1 MKSILL
7 ASASVLAFAGAAAA
21 EVEFGGE
28 AEFSYNSNNGVG
40 TFDSSA
46 ELTIDASQELD
57 NGFTA
62 ELTADILFDTA
73 DAEPTDNTDIQLGT
87 ASLTSDT
94 AGITYFFQA
103 DGQGAAYIGDELD
116 QMTAVESIFE
126 DEDDLG
132 DNGREDAQIEVF
144 GTIAGTTVT
153 VTMNAAEELE
163 LGIETE
169 VAGAAVAF
177 AYDDAASTFG
187 VSASDLSA
195 GPVTLDFAL
204 ANDGTDTFYG
214 LNAETTAGGV
224 DLSFDIG
231 DAGYG
236 IGAEYAISDA
246 FTVGAEYSVDSAT
259 DADSWTVTADYSD
272 AGVSLGVEYNSD
284 ETWEVTAGYD
294 MEPVSVEA
302 SFDDANEWTIDG
314 SYDLGNGID
323 IIAGAGS
330 DDQAY
335 VAATYDLGSG
345 AEIMVSY
352 AKIAGT
358 DDDADEDLLAG
369 TTVKVS
375 FEF

>member
-28 AEFSYNSNNGVG
+28 AEFSYNSVLG
-40 TFDSSA
+40 FESSA
-46 ELTIDASQELD
+46 ELTVDASQELD

-62 ELTADILFDTA
+62 AVSASVEYDGTDFTTSLDTA
-73 DAEPTDNTDIQLGT
+73 
-87 ASLTSDT
+87 SVTSDT

-116 QMTAVESIFE
+116 QMSVVANMFE
-126 DEDDLG
+126 DEDDI
-132 DNGREDAQIEVF
+132 DEDVEIEVF

-153 VTMNAAEELE
+153 VTMNDAEELE
-163 LGIETE
+163 LGVATE

-187 VSASDLSA
+187 VSASGLSA
-195 GPVTLDFAL
+195 GAVTLDIAL

-231 DAGYG
+231 DAGWT
-236 IGAEYAISDA
+236 IGADYAISDA
-246 FTVGAEYSVDSAT
+246 FSVGAEYSD
-259 DADSWTVTADYSD
+259 DESWTVTADYSD
-272 AGVSLGVEYNSD
+272 AGVSLGLEYNSD
-284 ETWEVTAGYD
+284 ESWEVTAGYD

-302 SFDDANEWTIDG
+302 SFDSADAWTIDG
-314 SYDLGNGID
+314 SYDLGNGFD

-330 DDQAY
+330 DDQVY

-345 AEIMVSY
+345 AEILVSY
-352 AKIAGT
+352 AEIDGT

>member
-21 EVEFGGE
+21 EVEFGGK
-28 AEFSYNSNNGVG
+28 AEFSYNSNDGYA
-40 TFDSSA
+40 SSA

-62 ELTADILFDTA
+62 AANASVDLVAGTFKMDTA
-73 DAEPTDNTDIQLGT
+73 SI
-87 ASLTSDT
+87 TSDT

-103 DGQGAAYIGDELD
+103 DGQGAAYIGDKLD
-116 QMTAVESIFE
+116 EMSVVANMFE
-126 DEDDLG
+126 DADDITK
-132 DNGREDAQIEVF
+132 DAEIEVF

-153 VTMNAAEELE
+153 VTMNGAEELE
-163 LGIETE
+163 LGVATE
-169 VAGAAVAF
+169 AAGAAVAV
-177 AYDDAASTFG
+177 AYDNAASTFG
-187 VSASDLSA
+187 VSASGLSA
-195 GPVTLDFAL
+195 GAVTLDIAL

-214 LNAETTAGGV
+214 LNADTTAGGV

-231 DAGYG
+231 DAGWT
-236 IGAEYAISDA
+236 IGAGYAISDA
-246 FTVGAEYSVDSAT
+246 FSVGAKYSD
-259 DADSWTVTADYSD
+259 DDSWTVTADYSD
-272 AGVSLGVEYNSD
+272 AGVSFGIEYKSD
-284 ETWEVTAGYD
+284 DSWKVTTGYD

-302 SFDDANEWTIDG
+302 SFDSADAWTIDG
-314 SYDLGNGID
+314 SYDLGNGFD

-330 DDQAY
+330 DDQVY

-345 AEIMVSY
+345 AAILVSY
-352 AKIAGT
+352 AELDGT
-358 DDDADEDLLAG
+358 ADDADEDLLAG

>member
-62 ELTADILFDTA
+62 AASASVDLIAGTFEMDTA
-73 DAEPTDNTDIQLGT
+73 SI
-87 ASLTSDT
+87 TSDT
-94 AGITYFFQA
+94 AGITYYFQE

-116 QMTAVESIFE
+116 QMSVVENMFE
-126 DEDDLG
+126 DEDDI
-132 DNGREDAQIEVF
+132 DEDVQVEVF

-153 VTMNAAEELE
+153 VTMNNAEELE
-163 LGIETE
+163 LGVATE

-195 GPVTLDFAL
+195 GPVTLDIAL

-231 DAGYG
+231 DAGWT
-236 IGAEYAISDA
+236 IGADYAISDA
-246 FTVGAEYSVDSAT
+246 FSVGAEYSD
-259 DADSWTVTADYSD
+259 DESWTVTADYSD
-272 AGVSLGVEYNSD
+272 AGVSFGIEYNSD
-284 ETWEVTAGYD
+284 ESWEVTAGYD
-294 MEPVSVEA
+294 MEPITVDAEFNS
-302 SFDDANEWTIDG
+302 DDEWTIDG
-314 SYDLGNGID
+314 SYDLGNGLD

-330 DDQAY
+330 DDQVY

-345 AEIMVSY
+345 AEILVSY
-352 AKIAGT
+352 AEIAGT

>member
-21 EVEFGGE
+21 EVEFGGS
-28 AEFSYNSNNGVG
+28 AEFSYNSALG
-40 TFDSSA
+40 FESSA
-46 ELTIDASQELD
+46 EINITATQELD

-62 ELTADILFDTA
+62 ELTADILFIDDDFTL
-73 DAEPTDNTDIQLGT
+73 DDIELGT
-87 ASLTSDT
+87 ASITSDT

-103 DGQGAAYIGDELD
+103 DGQGAAYIGDELGG
-116 QMTAVESIFE
+116 MSVVENMFE
-126 DEDDLG
+126 DEDDI
-132 DNGREDAQIEVF
+132 DEDVEIEVF

-153 VTMNAAEELE
+153 VTMNSAEELE
-163 LGIETE
+163 LGVATE

-187 VSASDLSA
+187 VSASGLSA
-195 GPVTLDFAL
+195 GAVTLDIAL

-231 DAGYG
+231 DAGWT
-236 IGAEYAISDA
+236 IGADYAISDA
-246 FTVGAEYSVDSAT
+246 FSVGAEYSD
-259 DADSWTVTADYSD
+259 DESWTVTADYSD
-272 AGVSLGVEYNSD
+272 AGVSLGLEYNSD
-284 ETWEVTAGYD
+284 ESWEVTAGYD

-302 SFDDANEWTIDG
+302 SFDSADVWTIDG
-314 SYDLGNGID
+314 SYDLGNGLD

-330 DDQAY
+330 DDQVY

-345 AEIMVSY
+345 AEILVSY
-352 AKIAGT
+352 AEIAGT
-358 DDDADEDLLAG
+358 DDDADEGLLAG